1 MRLILG
7 SGSPRRRELL
17 GVLGYAVA
25 DIRRPEIDETPQKA
39 EPPRAYVNR
48 IARAKA
54 EALPPAFDEVILCA
68 DTTVAAGR
76 RILGK
81 PQDEAEARAF
91 LEVLSGRRHKVFTA
105 LVVRTQNK
113 MWQCDVVSRV
123 RMKRLSAEEIAG
135 YLASQDWRGQAGGYA
150 IQGPAGAFIP
160 WISGSYSS
168 IMGLPLAQTN
178 DLLRAAGVFPVTGP
192 PRTAHLF

>member
-123 RMKRLSAEEIAG
+123 RMKRLSAEDIAG
-135 YLASQDWRGQAGGYA
+135 YLATQDRRGKAGG
-150 IQGPAGAFIP
+150 
-160 WISGSYSS
+160 
-168 IMGLPLAQTN
+168 
-178 DLLRAAGVFPVTGP
+178 
-192 PRTAHLF
+192 